1 MASGPPLVLSPESEV
16 DVRSVVSIRVAL
28 TPQRRILAALVG
40 LGALAVG
47 AAIWLHAIWPLTQ
60 IGYDFRMYLFAAHDV
75 ANGSDLYAQLA
86 ALTHDARP
94 GSAGVRAS
102 GYVYPPLLAV
112 VLALPVRLGL
122 SDQGVW
128 LLWNLLGAAAILW
141 MGYELNRGLRLH
153 KDGRAD
159 WPGTLAFA
167 AATLL
172 GAVATYDLALGQA
185 DLLVTALAVGACGL
199 WLRRNPWA
207 ALPLGAAIAIKP
219 TMGVILLVWLWK
231 GDWRAVARGV
241 AATVALLVAPFVVV
255 GARATQE
262 YLTFLT
268 QWNAFNAN
276 AEYINQAPYGMLLRL
291 FTSNVY
297 TQPLVDAS
305 WLVTPLRVVM
315 IVGAALWWMRVVPR
329 RGTTDGAVAL
339 SECLLALPLTLIFSP
354 LAEDIH
360 YCALLPALVGLSYLA
375 WSHGLARQPATWI
388 LWATFAFFCIP
399 RMQEIVLPDHL
410 ISLPGQD
417 DPVIGPLIV
426 LLRSGAL
433 LYGALATLIAGG
445 LVLRAAQTP
454 SRAKAPAIAS

>member
-1 MASGPPLVLSPESEV
+1 MSVL
-16 DVRSVVSIRVAL
+16 VAL
-28 TPQRRILAALVG
+28 TPQRRVLAALVG
-40 LGALAVG
+40 VGALAGG

-60 IGYDFRMYLFAAHDV
+60 IGYDFRMYLAAAHSV
-75 ANGSDLYAQLA
+75 ASGDDLYRQLA

-128 LLWNLLGAAAILW
+128 LLWNLLGAVAILW
-141 MGYELNRGLRLH
+141 MGYELNRGLRNCS
-153 KDGRAD
+153 D

-231 GDWRAVARGV
+231 GDWRAVARGA
-241 AATVALLVAPFVVV
+241 AATTALLVAPFVIIGVR
-255 GARATQE
+255 GTQE

-276 AEYINQAPYGMLLRL
+276 AEYINQSPYGMLLRL

-305 WLVTPLRVVM
+305 WLVTPLRLLV

-329 RGTTDGAVAL
+329 RETPDRAVAL
-339 SECLLALPLTLIFSP
+339 GECLLALPLTLIFSP

-360 YCALLPALVGLSYLA
+360 YCALLPALVGLGYLA
-375 WSHGLARQPATWI
+375 WTRGLARHPATWV

-399 RMQEIVLPDHL
+399 RIQEIVLPDHL
-410 ISLPGQD
+410 IILPGQN
-417 DPVIGPLIV
+417 DPQIGPFIV

-445 LVLRAAQTP
+445 MILRRAGSSSRTETPLVTTG
-454 SRAKAPAIAS
+454 

>member
-1 MASGPPLVLSPESEV
+1 VS
-16 DVRSVVSIRVAL
+16 SVVSIPTAL
-28 TPQRRILAALVG
+28 TPQRRILSALVG
-40 LGALAVG
+40 LGALVVG
-47 AAIWLHAIWPLTQ
+47 ATIWLHAIWPPTQ
-60 IGYDFRMYLFAAHDV
+60 IGYDFKMYLAAAHSV
-75 ANGSDLYAQLA
+75 ASGGDLYQQLA

-128 LLWNLLGAAAILW
+128 LLWNLLGAAAVLW
-141 MGYELNRGLRLH
+141 LGYELNRGLR
-153 KDGRAD
+153 GRAD
-159 WPGTLAFA
+159 WSGTLGFA
-167 AATLL
+167 AAALL

-231 GDWRAVARGV
+231 GDWRAVARG
-241 AATVALLVAPFVVV
+241 AIATAALLIAPFMVV
-255 GARATQE
+255 GARAAKE

-305 WLVTPLRVVM
+305 WLVTPLRVAV
-315 IVGAALWWMRVVPR
+315 ILGAALWWMRVVPR
-329 RGTTDGAVAL
+329 QKTPDRAL
-339 SECLLALPLTLIFSP
+339 ALGECLLALPLTLLFSP

-360 YCALLPALVGLSYLA
+360 YCALLPALIGLGYLA
-375 WSHGLARQPATWI
+375 WSRGLARHPAAWV

-399 RMQEIVLPDHL
+399 RIQEIVLPDHL
-410 ISLPGQD
+410 FAFPGQNA
-417 DPVIGPLIV
+417 PIIGPFIV

-445 LVLRAAQTP
+445 LILRVAQTSSTVATP
-454 SRAKAPAIAS
+454 IGVAS

>member
-1 MASGPPLVLSPESEV
+1 MDYRMRLETRTHSELPSTLQSGRNALAW
-16 DVRSVVSIRVAL
+16 IVA
-28 TPQRRILAALVG
+28 

-47 AAIWLHAIWPLTQ
+47 AAIWLHAIWPLTR
-60 IGYDFRMYLFAAHDV
+60 IGYDFRMYLAAAHDV
-75 ANGSDLYAQLA
+75 ANGGDLYAQLA

-112 VLALPVRLGL
+112 VLALPMRLGL

-141 MGYELNRGLRLH
+141 MGYELNRGLR
-153 KDGRAD
+153 GRSD

-231 GDWRAVARGV
+231 GDWRVVARG
-241 AATVALLVAPFVVV
+241 AIATAALLVAPFVII
-255 GARATQE
+255 GARGTQE

-276 AEYINQAPYGMLLRL
+276 AEYVNQSPYGMLLRL

-297 TQPLVDAS
+297 TQPLLDAS
-305 WLVTPLRVVM
+305 WLVTPLRIAVVL
-315 IVGAALWWMRVVPR
+315 GAALWWMRVVPR
-329 RGTTDGAVAL
+329 RETPDRAL
-339 SECLLALPLTLIFSP
+339 ALGECLLALPLTLIFSP

-360 YCALLPALVGLSYLA
+360 YCALLPALVGLGYLA
-375 WSHGLARQPATWI
+375 WARGLARRPATWV

-399 RMQEIVLPDHL
+399 HIQEVILPDHL
-410 ISLPGQD
+410 FALPGQN
-417 DPVIGPLIV
+417 DPQIGSVIV

-445 LVLRAAQTP
+445 LILRAAQT
-454 SRAKAPAIAS
+454 SSTAAPPVGVAS

>member
-1 MASGPPLVLSPESEV
+1 M
-16 DVRSVVSIRVAL
+16 RSAVSVPVAL
-28 TPQRRILAALVG
+28 TPQRRVLAALLG
-40 LGALAVG
+40 LGALALG

-60 IGYDFRMYLFAAHDV
+60 IGYDFRMYLAAAHDI
-75 ANGSDLYAQLA
+75 ANGGDLYAQLG

-141 MGYELNRGLRLH
+141 MGYELNRGLR
-153 KDGRAD
+153 GRSD
-159 WPGTLAFA
+159 SPGTLAFA

-185 DLLVTALAVGACGL
+185 DLLVTALAAGACGL

-231 GDWRAVARGV
+231 GDWRAVARG
-241 AATVALLVAPFVVV
+241 AATTTALLVAPFVII
-255 GARATQE
+255 GARGTQE

-276 AEYINQAPYGMLLRL
+276 AEYINQSPYGMLLRL

-297 TQPLVDAS
+297 TQPLLDAS
-305 WLVTPLRVVM
+305 WLVTPLRIAVVL
-315 IVGAALWWMRVVPR
+315 GAALWWMRVAPR
-329 RGTTDGAVAL
+329 RETPDRAL
-339 SECLLALPLTLIFSP
+339 ALGECLLALPLTLIFSP

-360 YCALLPALVGLSYLA
+360 YCALLPALVGLGYLA
-375 WSHGLARQPATWI
+375 WARGLTRHPAAWV
-388 LWATFAFFCIP
+388 LWATFALSCIP

-410 ISLPGQD
+410 ITLPGQN
-417 DPVIGPLIV
+417 DPRIGPLIV
-426 LLRSGAL
+426 LLRSDAL

-445 LVLRAAQTP
+445 LVLRAARSSSRTETP
-454 SRAKAPAIAS
+454 LVAAG

>member
-1 MASGPPLVLSPESEV
+1 MRLDTRTHSEAPTTIPSGRNALAWILGLS
-16 DVRSVVSIRVAL
+16 
-28 TPQRRILAALVG
+28 
-40 LGALAVG
+40 ALAVG
-47 AAIWLHAIWPLTQ
+47 AAIWLHAIWPPSQ
-60 IGYDFRMYLFAAHDV
+60 IGYDFRMYLAAAHSV
-75 ANGSDLYAQLA
+75 ANGGDLYQQLA

-112 VLALPVRLGL
+112 VFAAPVRLGL
-122 SDQGVW
+122 SGQGVW

-141 MGYELNRGLRLH
+141 MGYELNRGLRPH
-153 KDGRAD
+153 THGRSG

-167 AATLL
+167 SATLL

-185 DLLVTALAVGACGL
+185 DLLVTALAVGASGL

-231 GDWRAVARGV
+231 GDWRSAGRG
-241 AATVALLVAPFVVV
+241 AIATAALLVAPFIVV

-297 TQPLVDAS
+297 TQPVLDAS
-305 WLVTPLRVVM
+305 WLVTPLRVAV
-315 IVGAALWWMRVVPR
+315 ILGAALWWMRVVPR
-329 RGTTDGAVAL
+329 QETPDRAL
-339 SECLLALPLTLIFSP
+339 ALGECLLALPLTLLFSP

-360 YCALLPALVGLSYLA
+360 YCALLPALVGLGYLA
-375 WSHGLARQPATWI
+375 WSRGLARHPAMWV
-388 LWATFAFFCIP
+388 LCATFAFFCIP
-399 RMQEIVLPDHL
+399 RIQEVVLPDHL
-410 ISLPGQD
+410 FTFPGQT
-417 DPVIGPLIV
+417 DPVIGPLII

-445 LVLRAAQTP
+445 LVLRAARLSSHTETP
-454 SRAKAPAIAS
+454 LVVTS

>member
-1 MASGPPLVLSPESEV
+1 VV
-16 DVRSVVSIRVAL
+16 RVRSAIPVPVAL
-28 TPQRRILAALVG
+28 TPQRRLLAALVG
-40 LGALAVG
+40 LSALVIG

-60 IGYDFRMYLFAAHDV
+60 IGYDFRMYLAAAHDV
-75 ANGSDLYAQLA
+75 ANGGDLYARLA

-122 SDQGVW
+122 SDQGMW

-141 MGYELNRGLRLH
+141 MGYELNRGLR
-153 KDGRAD
+153 DRSD
-159 WPGTLAFA
+159 WLGTLALS

-231 GDWRAVARGV
+231 GDWRAVARG
-241 AATVALLVAPFVVV
+241 AIATAVLLVAPFVII
-255 GARATQE
+255 GARGTQE

-276 AEYINQAPYGMLLRL
+276 AEYINQAPNGMLLRL
-291 FTSNVY
+291 FTSNIY
-297 TQPLVDAS
+297 TQPLLDAS
-305 WLVTPLRVVM
+305 WLVTPLRIVV
-315 IVGAALWWMRVVPR
+315 ILGAALWWMHAIPR
-329 RGTTDGAVAL
+329 DEAPDRAMALGA
-339 SECLLALPLTLIFSP
+339 CLLALPLSLILSP

-360 YCALLPALVGLSYLA
+360 YCVLLPALVGLGYLA
-375 WSHGLARQPATWI
+375 WSHGLTRHPAAWV

-399 RMQEIVLPDHL
+399 RMQELVLPDHL
-410 ISLPGQD
+410 ITLPGQND
-417 DPVIGPLIV
+417 SRIGPFIV

-445 LVLRAAQTP
+445 LVLRAART
-454 SRAKAPAIAS
+454 SSTAAPPVGVAS

>member
-1 MASGPPLVLSPESEV
+1 LDHKMRLETRTQSDLPATIPSG
-16 DVRSVVSIRVAL
+16 RNAL
-28 TPQRRILAALVG
+28 AWIVG
-40 LGALAVG
+40 LGALVVG
-47 AAIWLHAIWPLTQ
+47 AAIWLHAIWPPTK
-60 IGYDFRMYLFAAHDV
+60 IGYDFKMYLAAAHSV
-75 ANGSDLYAQLA
+75 ASGGDLYQQLA

-122 SDQGVW
+122 NDQGVW
-128 LLWNLLGAAAILW
+128 LLWNLLGAAAIPW
-141 MGYELNRGLRLH
+141 MGYELNRGLRQH
-153 KDGRAD
+153 WEGRAN
-159 WPGTLAFA
+159 WSGTLAFA

-185 DLLVTALAVGACGL
+185 DLLVTALAVSACGL

-241 AATVALLVAPFVVV
+241 IATAALIVPPFVVV
-255 GARATQE
+255 GAQATQE

-291 FTSNVY
+291 FTPNVY
-297 TQPLVDAS
+297 TQPLRDAS
-305 WLVTPLRVVM
+305 WLVTPLRIAV
-315 IVGAALWWMRVVPR
+315 IVGAALWWMRAVPR
-329 RGTTDGAVAL
+329 RETPDRAL
-339 SECLLALPLTLIFSP
+339 ALGECLLALPLTLIFSP

-360 YCALLPALVGLSYLA
+360 YCALLPALIGLGYLA
-375 WSHGLARQPATWI
+375 RARGLARHPAAWV

-399 RMQEIVLPDHL
+399 RIQEIVLPDHL
-410 ISLPGQD
+410 ITLPGQD
-417 DPVIGPLIV
+417 DPRIGPLIV

-445 LVLRAAQTP
+445 LVLHAARLP
-454 SRAKAPAIAS
+454 SRTETPLVVAG

>member
-1 MASGPPLVLSPESEV
+1 V
-16 DVRSVVSIRVAL
+16 
-28 TPQRRILAALVG
+28 
-40 LGALAVG
+40 VG
-47 AAIWLHAIWPLTQ
+47 AAIWLHAIWPPAQ
-60 IGYDFRMYLFAAHDV
+60 IGYDFRMYLAAAHDV
-75 ANGSDLYAQLA
+75 ANGGDLYQQLA

-112 VLALPVRLGL
+112 ALALPVRLGM

-128 LLWNLLGAAAILW
+128 LLWNLIGLAAILW
-141 MGYELNRGLRLH
+141 MGYELNRALREH
-153 KDGRAD
+153 TD
-159 WPGTLAFA
+159 WPRTLAFA
-167 AATLL
+167 AAPLL

-207 ALPLGAAIAIKP
+207 AAPLGAAIAIKP

-231 GDWRAVARGV
+231 GDWRATARG
-241 AATVALLVAPFVVV
+241 ALATLALLIAPFIIV
-255 GARATQE
+255 GAHAAQE
-262 YLTFLT
+262 YLAFLT

-291 FTSNVY
+291 FTPNVY
-297 TQPLVDAS
+297 TQPLLDAP
-305 WLVTPLRVVM
+305 WLVTPLRLAV
-315 IVGAALWWMRVVPR
+315 ILGAALWWMR
-329 RGTTDGAVAL
+329 AVLRQATSDRAL
-339 SECLLALPLTLIFSP
+339 ALGECLLALPLTLLFSP

-360 YCALLPALVGLSYLA
+360 YCALLPALVGLGYLA
-375 WSHGLARQPATWI
+375 WSRRLARHPATWV

-399 RMQEIVLPDHL
+399 RMHEIVLPDHL
-410 ISLPGQD
+410 ILLPGQD
-417 DPVIGPLIV
+417 DPRIGPLIV

-445 LVLRAAQTP
+445 LILRAARSSSTGEP
-454 SRAKAPAIAS
+454 HLETAHGEGTSE

>member
-1 MASGPPLVLSPESEV
+1 MRLETGTHSEAPTTISSG
-16 DVRSVVSIRVAL
+16 RNAL
-28 TPQRRILAALVG
+28 AWVVG

-60 IGYDFRMYLFAAHDV
+60 IGYDFRMYLAAAHSV
-75 ANGSDLYAQLA
+75 ASGGDLYQQLA
-86 ALTHDARP
+86 ALIHDARP

-112 VLALPVRLGL
+112 ILALPVRLGL
-122 SDQGVW
+122 SDQSVW

-141 MGYELNRGLRLH
+141 MGYELNRSLRQH
-153 KDGRAD
+153 WEGRAD
-159 WPGTLAFA
+159 WSGTLAFA
-167 AATLL
+167 VATLL

-185 DLLVTALAVGACGL
+185 DLLVIALAVGACGL

-231 GDWRAVARGV
+231 GDWRAAARG
-241 AATVALLVAPFVVV
+241 AIATAALLIAPFAVA

-276 AEYINQAPYGMLLRL
+276 AEYINQAPYGMLLRV

-297 TQPLVDAS
+297 TQPLLDAS
-305 WLVTPLRVVM
+305 WLVTPLRVAVM
-315 IVGAALWWMRVVPR
+315 LGAALWWLRVVPR
-329 RGTTDGAVAL
+329 REAPDRAL
-339 SECLLALPLTLIFSP
+339 ALGECLLALPLTLLFSP

-360 YCALLPALVGLSYLA
+360 YCALLPALVGLGYLA
-375 WSHGLARQPATWI
+375 WSHGLTRHLATWV

-399 RMQEIVLPDHL
+399 RIQEIVLPGHL
-410 ISLPGQD
+410 FAFPGQN

-445 LVLRAAQTP
+445 LVLRAARSSSHAETP
-454 SRAKAPAIAS
+454 RIAAD

>member
-1 MASGPPLVLSPESEV
+1 M
-16 DVRSVVSIRVAL
+16 RSVISIPIAL

-40 LGALAVG
+40 LGALAAD

-60 IGYDFRMYLFAAHDV
+60 IGYDFRMYLAAAHSV
-75 ANGSDLYAQLA
+75 ANGGDLYAQLA

-122 SDQGVW
+122 SDLGVW

-141 MGYELNRGLRLH
+141 MGYELNRGLR
-153 KDGRAD
+153 GRAD

-199 WLRRNPWA
+199 WLRRNPYA
-207 ALPLGAAIAIKP
+207 VAPLGAAIAIKP

-241 AATVALLVAPFVVV
+241 VATIVLLAAPFVVV

-291 FTSNVY
+291 FTANIY
-297 TQPLVDAS
+297 TQPLLDAP
-305 WLVTPLRVVM
+305 WLVTPLRVAV
-315 IVGAALWWMRVVPR
+315 ILGAALWWIWAVPR
-329 RGTTDGAVAL
+329 RQTVDRALAL

-360 YCALLPALVGLSYLA
+360 YCALLPALIGLGYLA
-375 WSHGLARQPATWI
+375 WARGLARHLATWV

-399 RMQEIVLPDHL
+399 RIQEVVLPDHPFT
-410 ISLPGQD
+410 LPGQGA
-417 DPVIGPLIV
+417 PRIGPLII

-445 LVLRAAQTP
+445 LILRAV
-454 SRAKAPAIAS
+454 RASSTAAPPVVAAG

>member
-1 MASGPPLVLSPESEV
+1 M
-16 DVRSVVSIRVAL
+16 RSVIPIPIAL
-28 TPQRRILAALVG
+28 APQRRVLAALVG

-60 IGYDFRMYLFAAHDV
+60 IGYDFRMYLAAAHDV
-75 ANGSDLYAQLA
+75 ANGGDLYQQLA

-128 LLWNLLGAAAILW
+128 LLWNLLGAAAIIW
-141 MGYELNRGLRLH
+141 MSYELNRGLR
-153 KDGRAD
+153 GRSD

-167 AATLL
+167 VATLL

-231 GDWRAVARGV
+231 GDWRAVARG
-241 AATVALLVAPFVVV
+241 AIATTALLVAPFVIV
-255 GARATQE
+255 GAQATQE
-262 YLTFLT
+262 YLTFLA

-305 WLVTPLRVVM
+305 WLVTPLRILV
-315 IVGAALWWMRVVPR
+315 IVGAALWWMRVVPWQ
-329 RGTTDGAVAL
+329 GTSDGAVAL

-360 YCALLPALVGLSYLA
+360 YCALLPALVGLGYLA
-375 WSHGLARQPATWI
+375 WSHGLARHPAAWV
-388 LWATFAFFCIP
+388 LWATLAFFCIP
-399 RMQEIVLPDHL
+399 RMQELVLPDHL
-410 ISLPGQD
+410 ITLPGQD
-417 DPVIGPLIV
+417 DPRIGPVIV

-445 LVLRAAQTP
+445 LILRVAQT
-454 SRAKAPAIAS
+454 SSTAAPPLVVAS

>member
-1 MASGPPLVLSPESEV
+1 M
-16 DVRSVVSIRVAL
+16 SIPIAL
-28 TPQRRILAALVG
+28 TPKRRILATLVG
-40 LGALAVG
+40 LGALAAG
-47 AAIWLHAIWPLTQ
+47 AAIWLHAIWPPTQ
-60 IGYDFRMYLFAAHDV
+60 IGYDFRMYLAAAHDV
-75 ANGSDLYAQLA
+75 ANGRDLYQQLA
-86 ALTHDARP
+86 ALIHDARP
-94 GSAGVRAS
+94 GSEGVRAS
-102 GYVYPPLLAV
+102 GYIYPPLLAV

-122 SDQGVW
+122 SDQGMW

-141 MGYELNRGLRLH
+141 MGYELNRGLR
-153 KDGRAD
+153 DRAD

-219 TMGVILLVWLWK
+219 TMGVILLIWLWK

-241 AATVALLVAPFVVV
+241 AATAALLIAPFVVV

-297 TQPLVDAS
+297 TQPLIDAP
-305 WLVTPLRVVM
+305 WLVTPLRVAV
-315 IVGAALWWMRVVPR
+315 ILVAALWWMRVVPR
-329 RGTTDGAVAL
+329 RETPDRTLAL
-339 SECLLALPLTLIFSP
+339 GECLLALPLTLIFSP

-360 YCALLPALVGLSYLA
+360 YCALLPALVGLGYLA
-375 WSHGLARQPATWI
+375 WSHGLARHPAAWV

-399 RMQEIVLPDHL
+399 RIQEIVLPDHL
-410 ISLPGQD
+410 FAFPGQN

-426 LLRSGAL
+426 LLRSGVF

-445 LVLRAAQTP
+445 LVLRAART
-454 SRAKAPAIAS
+454 SSTVAPPVGAAT

>member
-1 MASGPPLVLSPESEV
+1 MSVLP
-16 DVRSVVSIRVAL
+16 VAL
-28 TPQRRILAALVG
+28 TPQRRVLATLIG
-40 LGALAVG
+40 LSALAVG
-47 AAIWLHAIWPLTQ
+47 VVIWLHAIWPLTQ
-60 IGYDFRMYLFAAHDV
+60 IGYDFRMYLAAAHSV
-75 ANGSDLYAQLA
+75 ADGRDLYAQLA
-86 ALTHDARP
+86 ALTHDTRP

-128 LLWNLLGAAAILW
+128 LLWNMLGAAAILW
-141 MGYELNRGLRLH
+141 MGYELNRGPRHH
-153 KDGRAD
+153 KDWRAD

-167 AATLL
+167 TATLL

-185 DLLVTALAVGACGL
+185 DLLVAALAVGACGL

-219 TMGVILLVWLWK
+219 TIGVILLVWLWK
-231 GDWRAVARGV
+231 GDWRAVARGAIAT
-241 AATVALLVAPFVVV
+241 AALIVVPFVVV
-255 GARATQE
+255 GARGTQE

-291 FTSNVY
+291 FTPNVY
-297 TQPLVDAS
+297 TQPLLDAS
-305 WLVTPLRVVM
+305 WLVTPLRIAV
-315 IVGAALWWMRVVPR
+315 ILGAALWWMRAVPR
-329 RGTTDGAVAL
+329 QETPDRAVAL
-339 SECLLALPLTLIFSP
+339 GECLLALPLTLIFSP

-360 YCALLPALVGLSYLA
+360 YCALLPALIGLGYLA
-375 WSHGLARQPATWI
+375 WSRGLARRPSAWV
-388 LWATFAFFCIP
+388 LWTTFAFFCIP
-399 RMQEIVLPDHL
+399 RIQEIVLPDHL
-410 ISLPGQD
+410 ITLPGQN
-417 DPVIGPLIV
+417 DPQIGPFIV

-445 LVLRAAQTP
+445 LVLHAARSPSHTETP
-454 SRAKAPAIAS
+454 LVIAG

>member
-1 MASGPPLVLSPESEV
+1 MRLETGTHSELPV
-16 DVRSVVSIRVAL
+16 TLAPRKHAL
-28 TPQRRILAALVG
+28 AWVVG

-47 AAIWLHAIWPLTQ
+47 AAIWLHAIWPPTQ
-60 IGYDFRMYLFAAHDV
+60 IGYDFGMYLAAAHSV
-75 ANGSDLYAQLA
+75 ASGGDLYRQLG
-86 ALTHDARP
+86 ALIHDARP

-112 VLALPVRLGL
+112 ALAPPVRLGL

-128 LLWNLLGAAAILW
+128 LLWNLLGAAAMLW
-141 MGYELNRGLRLH
+141 MGYELNRGLR
-153 KDGRAD
+153 GRAD
-159 WPGTLAFA
+159 WRSAWPGTLAFA

-207 ALPLGAAIAIKP
+207 ALALGAAIAIKP

-241 AATVALLVAPFVVV
+241 AATAALLVAPFVVV

-276 AEYINQAPYGMLLRL
+276 AEYINQSPYGMLLRL
-291 FTSNVY
+291 FTPNVY
-297 TQPLVDAS
+297 TQPLVAAP
-305 WLVTPLRVVM
+305 WLVTPLRALV
-315 IVGAALWWMRVVPR
+315 ILGAVFWWMRAVPR
-329 RGTTDGAVAL
+329 PPTSDRAL
-339 SECLLALPLTLIFSP
+339 GLGECLLALPLILIVSP

-360 YCALLPALVGLSYLA
+360 YCILLPALVGLGYLA
-375 WSHGLARQPATWI
+375 WARGLARQPAAWV
-388 LWATFAFFCIP
+388 LWATLVFFSIP
-399 RMQEIVLPDHL
+399 RMQELVLPDHL
-410 ISLPGQD
+410 FTLPGQD
-417 DPVIGPLIV
+417 NMQIGPLII

-445 LVLRAAQTP
+445 LILRAARTSQHSGTP
-454 SRAKAPAIAS
+454 VPSTG

>member
-1 MASGPPLVLSPESEV
+1 
-16 DVRSVVSIRVAL
+16 VRSVVTIPTAL
-28 TPQRRILAALVG
+28 TPQRRILSALIVV
-40 LGALAVG
+40 GALAVG

-60 IGYDFRMYLFAAHDV
+60 IGYDFRMYLAAAHSV
-75 ANGSDLYAQLA
+75 ASGGDLYQQLA
-86 ALTHDARP
+86 ALTHDTRP

-102 GYVYPPLLAV
+102 GYVYPPLLAA
-112 VLALPVRLGL
+112 VLAPPVRLGL

-128 LLWNLLGAAAILW
+128 LLWNLLGFSAILW
-141 MGYELNRGLRLH
+141 MGYELNRGLR
-153 KDGRAD
+153 DRSD
-159 WPGTLAFA
+159 WLGTLALS

-185 DLLVTALAVGACGL
+185 DLLVTALAVGACSL

-241 AATVALLVAPFVVV
+241 AITTALLIAPFAVA

-297 TQPLVDAS
+297 TQPLLDAS
-305 WLVTPLRVVM
+305 WLVTPLRIVV
-315 IVGAALWWMRVVPR
+315 ILGAALWWMRAVPR
-329 RGTTDGAVAL
+329 HEAPDRAVAL
-339 SECLLALPLTLIFSP
+339 GECLLALPLTLIFSP

-360 YCALLPALVGLSYLA
+360 YCALLPALVGLGYLA
-375 WSHGLARQPATWI
+375 WARGLAGRPSTWV
-388 LWATFAFFCIP
+388 LWANFAFFCIP
-399 RMQEIVLPDHL
+399 RIQEIVLPDHL
-410 ISLPGQD
+410 ITLPGQND
-417 DPVIGPLIV
+417 SRIGPFIV

-445 LVLRAAQTP
+445 LVLRAART
-454 SRAKAPAIAS
+454 SSTAAPPVGVAS